1 MARSVPTQ
9 GAPWSVPLLPTNCC
23 NARAAPR
30 ARANVREAVRDLT
43 LHALRS
49 RLLTATHIATV
60 ARTVGEGI
68 ESSDVPPTAPVR
80 ETHRG
85 AWAGLEDAVGQALH
99 AVELAAREFAEGRAR
114 LTPAERDQLLAEIAQ
129 LERSL
134 GEGWGYPRTVPRV
147 PAGADRRGCALTCGT
162 RSSTRAGRVRRP
174 AAPPRAGSSRASR
187 AACCSACRKRVP
199 PDGAAAG
206 RPAASAS

>member
-1 MARSVPTQ
+1 MVRSVSADELLR
-9 GAPWSVPLLPTNCC
+9 GAR
-23 NARAAPR
+23 RATATR
-30 ARANVREAVRDLT
+30 NVREAVRDLT

-49 RLLTATHIATV
+49 RMLTATHIATV

-114 LTPAERDQLLAEIAQ
+114 LTPEDRELMLAEIAQ
-129 LERSL
+129 MERSIAQAW
-134 GEGWGYPRTVPRV
+134 EHPHAM
-147 PAGADRRGCALTCGT
+147 PASLQARIVSVTALIRQAAADG
-162 RSSTRAGRVRRP
+162 P
-174 AAPPRAGSSRASR
+174 ATPEARE
-187 AACCSACRKRVP
+187 
-199 PDGAAAG
+199 AAAG
-206 RPAASAS
+206 ANGVLSFVASGVLLGLSEVLREPPEGAAS